1 MVQVSAGWM
10 GKEACD
16 VLTPEVSD
24 DVRKSKPELNIPTRW
39 VRTNKAENPASDPF
53 KAKSRLAAQDV

>member
-1 MVQVSAGWM
+1 M